1 MITGDGESASTLQ
14 AQESAKKCFNAYAV
28 LNGMEPLLKTT
39 RDVFC
44 DVKFFQKFA
53 FYLTSV
59 YKTKMNTLLMRG
71 TVLSYIGCILV
82 IGQNTLFKG
91 TSKSSYRCNAYGA

>member
-14 AQESAKKCFNAYAV
+14 KQEAAKKCFNAYAAI
-28 LNGMEPLLKTT
+28 NKMQPLMSTT

-53 FYLTSV
+53 LYLTNAN
-59 YKTKMNTLLMRG
+59 KMNKNTLSDAFWLLVR
-71 TVLSYIGCILV
+71 TIYSKVALSY
-82 IGQNTLFKG
+82 
-91 TSKSSYRCNAYGA
+91 

>member
-14 AQESAKKCFNAYAV
+14 AQESAKKCFNAYA
-28 LNGMEPLLKTT
+28 LANGMEPLLKTT

-44 DVKFFQKFA
+44 CETFFQKFA
-53 FYLTSV
+53 YYLTSV
-59 YKTKMNTLLMRG
+59 YRTRTNGLLMKG
-71 TVLSYIGCILV
+71 TVLSYIGCILM

-91 TSKSSYRCNAYGA
+91 AN